1 MGCKRRVIQYAKMA
15 GKILGGVVVRR
26 IANTVD
32 ILESAPPD
40 WITNHDKRRLVSED
54 AKAAWAK
61 ANQLDVLEVGTEIEG
76 MIRSALETA
85 LWNLRQGV
93 EAIELGDDSDADE
106 NLDV

>member
-1 MGCKRRVIQYAKMA
+1 MGCKRRTIQYAKQA
-15 GKILGGVVVRR
+15 GRVLGGIVVRR

-32 ILESAPPD
+32 ILEAAPPD
-40 WITNHDKRRLVSED
+40 WITNHDKRRLVIED

-61 ANQLDVLEVGTEIEG
+61 ANAADALEVGAEVEG

-85 LWNLRQGV
+85 LWNLREGV
-93 EAIELGDDSDADE
+93 EAIELGDDSDVDE